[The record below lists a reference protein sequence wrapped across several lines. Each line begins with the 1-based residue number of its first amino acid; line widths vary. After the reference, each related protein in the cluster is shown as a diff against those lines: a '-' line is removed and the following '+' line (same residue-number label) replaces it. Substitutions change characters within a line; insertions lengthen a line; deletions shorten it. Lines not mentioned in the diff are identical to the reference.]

1 MRGARTS
8 HVRALPL
15 IMYGTAWKEDRT
27 QVLVLEAIATGFR
40 AFDTANQRKHYVEEE
55 VGAAVRTAIASCTVT
70 REDLFLQTKFT
81 YQRGQD
87 YRLPYDPD
95 CDLTTQVRQSI
106 ASSLEHLGVT
116 RIDSYILHG
125 PSRSS
130 GLGQADW
137 ETWRAMED
145 AVDEGLVGLLG
156 ISNVS
161 VDQLDALLGRARIRP
176 VFVQNR
182 CLARASWDAEVR
194 ALCHMQGVIY
204 QAFSLLS
211 GNHQVLLKPRVAE
224 IARNHNKTVPQEKFR
239 FAVQLGMLPL
249 TGTTDGTHM
258 RHNLDIFD
266 FTLTSTMKPRRC
278 LRLPGCVAD
287 DAIAAR
293 LLTARRASKPIPT
306 PFRSDQAFSR
316 LLLPIQGTPLLPVT
330 LHYFSLVGAIS
341 KGDVRRS

>member
-1 MRGARTS
+1 MRDTRPS
-8 HVRALPL
+8 HVRSVAVPL

-27 QVLVLEAIATGFR
+27 QALVLEAIATGFR

-55 VGAAVRTAIASCTVT
+55 VGAAVRTAIATGTV
-70 REDLFLQTKFT
+70 RQEDLFLQTKFT

-87 YRLPYDPD
+87 HRLPYDPD

-116 RIDSYILHG
+116 RIDSYLLHG
-125 PSRSS
+125 PSRSG

-182 CLARASWDAEVR
+182 CLAHASWDAEVR
-194 ALCHMQGVIY
+194 ALCHTHNVMY

-211 GNHQVLLKPRVAE
+211 GNRQVLLKPRVAE
-224 IARNHNKTVPQEKFR
+224 IARHHNKTVPQVVFR

-249 TGTTDGTHM
+249 TGTTDAAHM
-258 RHNLDIFD
+258 RHDLEFFD
-266 FTLTSTMKPRRC
+266 FTLTQDETETM
-278 LRLPGCVAD
+278 L
-287 DAIAAR
+287 
-293 LLTARRASKPIPT
+293 
-306 PFRSDQAFSR
+306 AFGESR
-316 LLLPIQGTPLLPVT
+316 
-330 LHYFSLVGAIS
+330 
-341 KGDVRRS
+341 

>member
-1 MRGARTS
+1 MQDARTS
-8 HVRALPL
+8 DLRGLALPR

-27 QVLVLEAIATGFR
+27 KPLVLEAIAAGFR

-55 VGAAVRTAIASCTVT
+55 VGAAVRTAIASGTVA
-70 REDLFLQTKFT
+70 REDLFIQTKFT

-95 CDLTTQVRQSI
+95 CDLATQVRQSI
-106 ASSLEHLGVT
+106 TSSLEHLGVT

-125 PSRSS
+125 PSQST

-137 ETWRAMED
+137 ETWRAMEN

-182 CLARASWDAEVR
+182 CLARAGWDAEVR
-194 ALCHMQGVIY
+194 ALCQTHDIIY

-211 GNHQVLLKPRVAE
+211 GNRQVLLKPRVAE
-224 IARNHNKTVPQEKFR
+224 IARHHNKTVPQVVFR

-249 TGTTDGTHM
+249 TGTTDGAHM
-258 RHNLDIFD
+258 RHNLDISD
-266 FTLTSTMKPRRC
+266 FTLTRDETETM
-278 LRLPGCVAD
+278 LALAG
-287 DAIAAR
+287 
-293 LLTARRASKPIPT
+293 
-306 PFRSDQAFSR
+306 SR
-316 LLLPIQGTPLLPVT
+316 
-330 LHYFSLVGAIS
+330 
-341 KGDVRRS
+341 

>member
-8 HVRALPL
+8 HVRSVATPRM
-15 IMYGTAWKEDRT
+15 MYGTAWKEGRT
-27 QVLVLEAIATGFR
+27 RALVLQAILTGFR

-55 VGAAVRTAIASCTVT
+55 VGAAVRTAIASGKVT
-70 REDLFLQTKFT
+70 QEDLFLQTKFT

-130 GLGQADW
+130 GLGEADW

-182 CLARASWDAEVR
+182 CLARAGWDAEVR
-194 ALCHMQGVIY
+194 ALCHTQNVIY

-211 GNHQVLLKPRVAE
+211 GNRQVLLKPRVTE
-224 IARNHNKTVPQEKFR
+224 IARHHNKTVPQIVFH
-239 FAVQLGMLPL
+239 FAIQLGMLPL
-249 TGTTDGTHM
+249 TGTTDGAHM
-258 RHNLDIFD
+258 HNLDIFD
-266 FTLTSTMKPRRC
+266 FTLTGGEIETM
-278 LRLPGCVAD
+278 LALG
-287 DAIAAR
+287 
-293 LLTARRASKPIPT
+293 
-306 PFRSDQAFSR
+306 
-316 LLLPIQGTPLLPVT
+316 G
-330 LHYFSLVGAIS
+330 
-341 KGDVRRS
+341 